1 MLNALNLYRSK
12 TPREIIEGV
21 KDSVDAFVG
30 DAPQF
35 DDITMLCLEMNGKI
49 VRRSLTTEAVL
60 NQPGEV
66 EGLVNG
72 VMDELG
78 CPANARKKVN
88 LAVEEIFVNI
98 AGYAYGSDGGTV
110 SVEVAGSRTEI
121 AVTFRDSGVPYDPLQ
136 KPDPDVTLSA
146 DQRQVGGLG
155 IYLVKKNMDTV
166 SYSSISSSMTSSSA
180 SFGSSGCTTDHA
192 ALSKRLRI
200 LYRQKPVGQRFVG
213 GIYRLHQNRRRF
225 QGGHRYHRDTG

>member
-1 MLNALNLYRSK
+1 MLSALNLYRSK

-35 DDITMLCLEMNGKI
+35 DDITMLCLELNGKI
-49 VRRSLTTEAVL
+49 IRRSLTTEAVL
-60 NQPGEV
+60 NQLGEV

-136 KPDPDVTLSA
+136 KPDSDVTLSA

-166 SYSSISSSMTSSSA
+166 SYSYI
-180 SFGSSGCTTDHA
+180 D
-192 ALSKRLRI
+192 
-200 LYRQKPVGQRFVG
+200 GQNVLTLTKYF
-213 GIYRLHQNRRRF
+213 NS
-225 QGGHRYHRDTG
+225 